1 MFVNAPAINSIKY
14 GAPTQTQTAITVIFA
29 FNGTDRKSTE
39 FIPIL
44 FRNELTGPIPFKRR
58 RKISNVT
65 NVGMA
70 YGSININRQTF
81 AKRIFFLA
89 SAKARIKPKLK
100 VKIVAQIA
108 QINVQRATPRN
119 VSDYILNLNNIMKFL
134 IPTQS
139 TRFFGGM

>member
-81 AKRIFFLA
+81 AKRIFFFA
-89 SAKARIKPKLK
+89 SAKSRIKPQLK

-108 QINVQRATPRN
+108 QMNVQRTT
-119 VSDYILNLNNIMKFL
+119 L
-134 IPTQS
+134 
-139 TRFFGGM
+139 

>member
-1 MFVNAPAINSIKY
+1 MLVNAPAINSIKY

-39 FIPIL
+39 LIPIL
-44 FRNELTGPIPFKRR
+44 FRKELTGPIPFKRR

-81 AKRIFFLA
+81 AKRIFF
-89 SAKARIKPKLK
+89 
-100 VKIVAQIA
+100 
-108 QINVQRATPRN
+108 
-119 VSDYILNLNNIMKFL
+119 
-134 IPTQS
+134 
-139 TRFFGGM
+139 